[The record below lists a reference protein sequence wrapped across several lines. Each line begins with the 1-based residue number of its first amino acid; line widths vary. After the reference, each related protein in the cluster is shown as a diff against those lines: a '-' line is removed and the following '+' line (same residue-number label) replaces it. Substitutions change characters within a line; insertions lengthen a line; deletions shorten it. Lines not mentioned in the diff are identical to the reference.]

1 MHIPFLPLFILGDGR
16 VCDPKE
22 FSVCALP
29 ATSEFYSK
37 HIEEKT
43 CGKCPTPCNQLIYR
57 PSISSAFISKFLIQ
71 NLMRSPGRP
80 QDPEWYE
87 DNVSQLNIFFSE
99 LTYTEIT
106 AKEAYTVLSLF
117 CDIGGAMGL
126 VLGSTFL
133 TVVEFFDFIARNV
146 RCCR

>member
-1 MHIPFLPLFILGDGR
+1 M
-16 VCDPKE
+16 CDPKGSS
-22 FSVCALP
+22 FCAYP
-29 ATSEFYSK
+29 AGIEFYSK

-43 CGKCPTPCNQLIYR
+43 CGRCPTPCNQLIYR

-71 NLMRSPGRP
+71 NIMRLPGMP
-80 QDPEWYE
+80 NDTKWYK
-87 DNVSQLNIFFSE
+87 DNVSQLDIFFSE

-133 TVVEFFDFIARNV
+133 TVVEFFDFFARNV
-146 RCCR
+146 RCCK